1 MMARTTSADRLLVC
15 VSLFVGFAAAHLIDE
30 FLFGAPAEFH
40 LSEAVTEMLSLAFV
54 AALAGLVA
62 LAGRGSRTSYL
73 GLMIIGSVIAAADLA
88 KHGAEMAQPGP
99 WRSGVVS
106 AFLAIGL
113 VLSGSL
119 TAVLAYGQWRRAGD
133 AAGDREQ

>member
-1 MMARTTSADRLLVC
+1 VSARASSGDRLLVSA
-15 VSLFVGFAAAHLIDE
+15 SLFVGFAAAHLIDE
-30 FLFGAPAEFH
+30 FLFDAPAEFH
-40 LSEAVTEMLSLAFV
+40 LSETTAQILSLVFV

-73 GLMIIGSVIAAADLA
+73 GLVIIGSVIAAADVA

-106 AFLAIGL
+106 EFLAIGL

-133 AAGDREQ
+133 AACDREQ